1 MADRYRQ
8 DNTHVIFVAILAC
21 LAIAGWFTRSYWQAS
36 KTLPGEGR
44 PDEVFA
50 AVYTKYGIPALS
62 KATASSLD
70 VQPYLVALSKEPCNK
85 HAIFQLSV
93 NLEQKI
99 GFRSTAALLQ
109 GYAQACPESSGEQY
123 RAAEL
128 LYAAGDFKA
137 SIELASQVLALQP
150 DASNVLYLRARALQS
165 ERRFEE
171 ALQDYAT
178 AIRLLPDGKD
188 IFVEV
193 FMRMSQSYEVLN
205 RYCEAI
211 TPILLYIA
219 YEPETRS
226 TPQLENKIAR
236 LSQRGNCSSSAK
248 GQARIPR
255 QTKGVATLTAEIN
268 GVKGTFVVDT
278 GASFVTLSKTFA
290 AKAQVTPLR
299 TASVELTTANG
310 TVAASLATAK
320 TVRLSTISAE
330 TVPVVIIEKAPGAGV
345 DGLLGMSFL
354 SRFNLSITDREFV
367 IRDKSKS

>member
-21 LAIAGWFTRSYWQAS
+21 LAIAGWFTRSHWQAS

-62 KATASSLD
+62 RATASSLD
-70 VQPYLVALSKEPCNK
+70 VQPHLVALSKEPCNK

-123 RAAEL
+123 LAAEL

-219 YEPETRS
+219 YEAETRS

-268 GVKGTFVVDT
+268 GVKGAACRRYRRKLCDLIQDVCSQSASDAAAHGLRGVGDGKRDRRSVARNRENSSSEHNFSGNRACRHHREGPWSRRRRFARYVV
-278 GASFVTLSKTFA
+278 FI
-290 AKAQVTPLR
+290 
-299 TASVELTTANG
+299 
-310 TVAASLATAK
+310 
-320 TVRLSTISAE
+320 TI
-330 TVPVVIIEKAPGAGV
+330 
-345 DGLLGMSFL
+345 
-354 SRFNLSITDREFV
+354 
-367 IRDKSKS
+367 